1 MKHIKTLLICMS
13 LPLMWLVSC
22 EKSSEVEGW
31 TSMSKHFITQY
42 YMPGDGDTIK
52 IMPRP
57 SDLDNKEIPENS
69 YGLGIICLN
78 PIEGDNP
85 TLMERYADT
94 AYYSGIPTPNNNDA
108 IGKVIVDITIKAVDN
123 YNDNHPA
130 GACLDDISYITYASY
145 WPFIQNGY
153 NKVTDHDPELSG
165 TTYDVQY
172 GYTPYR
178 ECIADME
185 PMILTALLANTY
197 FPLPKDQES
206 SPHKYGVAA
215 WLGTISMSEP
225 PESSE
230 MPEIEVTVTFDD
242 GTVFISR
249 SSFEDLPELPKG

>member
-22 EKSSEVEGW
+22 EKSPEVEGW

-42 YMPGDGDTIK
+42 YMPSGGDTII
-52 IMPRP
+52 IMPRL
-57 SDLDNKEIPENS
+57 SDLDNKEIPKNS
-69 YGLGIICLN
+69 YFFGIICQN
-78 PIEGDNP
+78 PIDGDDP
-85 TLMERYADT
+85 EMMGRYADT
-94 AYYSGIPTPNNNDA
+94 AFYRGIPTPNAYDA
-108 IGKVIVDITIKAVDN
+108 IGKTIVDITIKAVDN

-185 PMILTALLANTY
+185 PMILTALLSNKY
-197 FPLPKDQES
+197 FPLPRDEES
-206 SPHKYGVAA
+206 SPRKYGVNA
-215 WLGTISMSEP
+215 WLGTLSMSES